1 MITVV
6 GFSPALD
13 VTYKLP
19 IFVLGTSQRVST
31 KNSKAGGKCVNVA
44 SVLKTL
50 GVKTNLI
57 LPLGQDTG
65 EAIKRDLNKRQIGL
79 TELEISKETRTCV
92 AIVAGEATVLNEP
105 ATELTDVEY
114 EKFEDLV
121 IEGASKSQIVVFSGS
136 MPANYSKERFSNL
149 IAALKLLPVKVIVDC
164 SGAWLVE
171 AAKAKADFLK
181 PNADELAEIFP
192 NLSTGEA
199 LQKLLE
205 LGANSV
211 YLSQG
216 SAGGSYVDHHQK
228 FTVQVPQVSG
238 NATGAGDAFV
248 AGFASS
254 MLENLSVEQSLIIA
268 SACAGAAVAEDTAG
282 EVSKDLISELKSKIK
297 VVTK

>member
-19 IFVLGTSQRVST
+19 NFVPGTSQRVVT
-31 KNSKAGGKCVNVA
+31 KISKAGGKSVNVA

-50 GVKTNLI
+50 GVETNLI

-65 EAIKRDLNKRQIGL
+65 EAIRRDLNKRHIGL

-105 ATELTDVEY
+105 ATELTDEEY
-114 EKFEDLV
+114 EKFEELV
-121 IEGASKSQIVVFSGS
+121 IDGASKSEIVVFSGS
-136 MPANYSKERFSNL
+136 MPANYSETSFGNL
-149 IAALKLLPVKVIVDC
+149 IAALKLRPVKVIVDC

-181 PNADELAEIFP
+181 PNSDELEEIFP

-199 LQKLLE
+199 VQNLLE

-211 YLSQG
+211 YLSRG
-216 SAGGSYVDHHQK
+216 SAGGSYADHHQK
-228 FTVQVPQVSG
+228 FTVEVPQVSG

-248 AGFASS
+248 AGFVSS
-254 MLENLSVEQSLIIA
+254 MLQNLSVEQSLVTA

-282 EVSKDLISELKSKIK
+282 EVSKNLIMELESKIK
-297 VVTK
+297 VLTK